1 MPRVTE
7 AEVQAIIDYD
17 PAITDITP
25 FITAANLLITQ
36 KFSGSGV
43 SAELLKEMER
53 WLAAHYIA
61 IRDPRLRN
69 EKIGDAAVTYQGQ
82 EGMYLDA
89 TLYGQQVK
97 TLDPTGTM
105 ANLGKRGM
113 IIQAVPQVEW
123 E

>member
-1 MPRVTE
+1 MARVTAE
-7 AEVQAIIDYD
+7 EVQAIISYD

-36 KFSGSGV
+36 KFTGSGV
-43 SAELLKEMER
+43 SEALLKEMER

-61 IRDPRLRN
+61 IRDPRLRS
-69 EKIGDAAVTYQGQ
+69 EKIGDAANTYQGQ

-97 TLDPTGTM
+97 TLDPTGTL
-105 ANLGKRGM
+105 ANIGKRGM
-113 IIQAVPQVEW
+113 IIQAIPALEY
-123 E
+123 